1 MLISPYRL
9 YHERVPHWIV
19 AYDVDDRHVF
29 IHDPWLDTE
38 QTESPINKAAL
49 AIPLKE
55 FERISVYG
63 KSRLRA
69 AVVVEAPNQPDARGA
84 PWPGLSSPGTAIMK
98 GYERRT

>member
-1 MLISPYRL
+1 M
-9 YHERVPHWIV
+9 PHWIV

-69 AVVVEAPNQPDARGA
+69 AVVVEAPRKAEAPLKSPDTSLREAPRGRA
-84 PWPGLSSPGTAIMK
+84 SRRP
-98 GYERRT
+98 ERPS

>member
-69 AVVVEAPNQPDARGA
+69 AVVVEAPQKSPREAARGRA
-84 PWPGLSSPGTAIMK
+84 SRRP
-98 GYERRT
+98 ERPS